1 MKYLILSSIW
11 AGYCFLHSFLI
22 SIRFTNY
29 LTRVLKNYYSFY
41 RLFYVLISLVLLVWV
56 INYTAPLDT
65 TIIIT
70 YVPPWSIIRQVMM
83 WGSLLMFFWAFFFNY
98 DSLSFFGIRQI
109 LNFKK
114 LKTTNPSEEIKKNGL
129 LAVTR
134 HPMYLA
140 LIIYLWSQTFRV
152 ADIVV
157 NIVLTIYVII
167 GTVLEEKKLVLE
179 FGDAYRKYQQEV
191 PMLVPFTKKR
201 KYCTLLN
208 LQNQLFQ

>member
-201 KYCTLLN
+201 KYSHN
-208 LQNQLFQ
+208 

>member
-1 MKYLILSSIW
+1 MEYIILSSVW
-11 AGYCFLHSFLI
+11 AGYCILHSFLI
-22 SIRFTNY
+22 SIKFTNF
-29 LTRVLKNYYSFY
+29 LTRVLKNYYAFY
-41 RLFYVLISLVLLVWV
+41 RLFYIIFSLVLLIWV
-56 INYTAPLDT
+56 INFSNQWDNE
-65 TIIIT
+65 IVIT
-70 YVPPWSIIRQVMM
+70 YVPPWSIIRQILT

-109 LNFKK
+109 LNFGKVK
-114 LKTTNPSEEIKKNGL
+114 QSNPSEEIKKNGL
-129 LAVTR
+129 LSLTR

-140 LIIYLWSQTFRV
+140 LIIYLWCQTFSM

-191 PMLVPFTKKR
+191 PMLIPFTKKVA
-201 KYCTLLN
+201 
-208 LQNQLFQ
+208 

>member
-29 LTRVLKNYYSFY
+29 LNRVLKNYYAFY
-41 RLFYVLISLVLLVWV
+41 RLFYVLFSLVLLIWV
-56 INYTAPLDT
+56 INIPTQLDNE
-65 TIIIT
+65 IVIAN
-70 YVPPWSIIRQVMM
+70 VPPWSIIRQILT
-83 WGSLLMFFWAFFFNY
+83 WGSLLMFFWTFFFNY

-109 LNFKK
+109 LNFGKVK
-114 LKTTNPSEEIKKNGL
+114 QTNRSEEIKKSGL
-129 LAVTR
+129 LALTR

-140 LIIYLWSQTFRV
+140 LIIFLLCQTV
-152 ADIVV
+152 TMADIVV
-157 NIVLTIYVII
+157 NAILIIYVII

-191 PMLVPFTKKR
+191 PMLIPFIKRR
-201 KYCTLLN
+201 KYAHI
-208 LQNQLFQ
+208 